1 MWLDLCYR
9 ALLDATLLWLEKY
22 FILWICSTR
31 SLFGDLCSSDM
42 EQVVTCCKC
51 SFSGLKS
58 KWDELFHK
66 ILIMLCNFLQ
76 QKICFF
82 HPWFTECWVLRCCR
96 ILLRQTT
103 LIKKMPRFK
112 LFPYCICFLMFV
124 NWWSILIS
132 AHSLMLERERHW
144 LIMHSWWLYLSCLLL
159 LHILYEILIV
169 STAR

>member
-9 ALLDATLLWLEKY
+9 ALLDVTLLWLEKY
-22 FILWICSTR
+22 FILWIWSTR

-103 LIKKMPRFK
+103 LIKKIPRFK
-112 LFPYCICFLMFV
+112 LFPYCICFL
-124 NWWSILIS
+124 I
-132 AHSLMLERERHW
+132 
-144 LIMHSWWLYLSCLLL
+144 CLLIDGVYWFQPIPWCWKERGIGWL
-159 LHILYEILIV
+159 CTCGGCTCHVFYCFIFCTRYW
-169 STAR
+169 